1 MKQSANS
8 VKKRTFCATISI
20 IFAALCATSASAQ
33 SADKIVKQAVKAM
46 TNGKGEK
53 ALREIRSWQVKGT
66 ITSLKDGSSGGY
78 RAAAARPNFYVHEFD
93 LRGLEVSAGY
103 NGKSAWAR
111 DSRDGLRTLTGDA
124 SRDFQTEARYR
135 NARWL
140 DYKKERSKLALGGQ
154 ETIQG
159 KPANAVVLTTVKDV
173 KIKLYFDA
181 ASGLLVREEIPAG
194 EITRVFDYSDFR
206 PVGNLMEPHVVTIS
220 EGDGRYEV
228 NLDQIVHNPQI
239 DRAAFEFPRTSGEP
253 LPDIPALL
261 KEVGK
266 NEDEI
271 DRLLE
276 KYTYTQTVTARELDQ
291 KGQMKIKGSETFE
304 LTFHKGARIRRLVAK
319 NGKPLSPKEEADA
332 QKDVEKRIREIE
344 KKEAEKER
352 KEREAAQKAPKNSDA
367 NTNGD
372 PDGDQKKGAQ
382 PKDNQPKDNQPKDNQ
397 PKDNQPKDD
406 QPKDDQPKDD
416 QPKDNQEDE
425 RKDRPSIAD
434 VLRASKLLNPRR
446 ERFRTRDVIVFDFEP
461 LPGYKPQK
469 NYEKLFGKMA
479 GALWIDPIDKQVA
492 RVEARL
498 VETYKIGGGMLASLK
513 EGANFTIEQERVNQE
528 IWLPT
533 RAEINLGVRVLLVKG
548 ININTTITYGDYK
561 RFSVEAEKEKLKD
574 PSQSDKTHK
583 P

>member
-1 MKQSANS
+1 MKKSAYS
-8 VKKRTFCATISI
+8 VKKRTFCAAVSI
-20 IFAALCATSASAQ
+20 IFAAICATSASAQ
-33 SADKIVKQAVKAM
+33 SAEKIVKQAVKAM

-53 ALREIRSWQVKGT
+53 ALREIRSWEVKGT

-78 RAAAARPNFYVHEFD
+78 RAAAARPNLYAREFD

-103 NGKSAWAR
+103 NGKSAWTR

-135 NARWL
+135 NTRWL
-140 DYKKERSKLALGGQ
+140 DYKKERSKLAIGGQ

-159 KPANAVVLTTVKDV
+159 KTANAVVLTTVKNV

-181 ASGLLVREEIPAG
+181 TSGLLVREEIPAG

-206 PVGNLMEPHVVTIS
+206 TVGNLMEPHAVTIS

-228 NLDQIVHNPQI
+228 KLDQIVHNPQV
-239 DRAAFEFPRTSGEP
+239 DRAAFEFPRTSGAP
-253 LPDIPALL
+253 LPDIPTLL

-276 KYTYTQTVTARELDQ
+276 KYTYTQTVTERELDQ

-367 NTNGD
+367 NTDGD
-372 PDGDQKKGAQ
+372 PDGDQPNNA
-382 PKDNQPKDNQPKDNQ
+382 
-397 PKDNQPKDD
+397 
-406 QPKDDQPKDD
+406 
-416 QPKDNQEDE
+416 QEDE

-498 VETYKIGGGMLASLK
+498 VESYKIGGGVLASLK

-548 ININTTITYGDYK
+548 ININHTITYGDYK

-574 PSQSDKTHK
+574 PSQSDKTQK